1 MNMYQLLCDINE
13 KQILNRPIDDEYIS
27 QSADYILHNLTR
39 SSCHLRRAN
48 KAQHPP
54 IKPLFFIP
62 QYEVRKFRLI
72 TGELPQTNMLC
83 ANHYELEILRVLARW
98 RNSDEF
104 VQSMLF
110 RTTDRL
116 NNATFGHGSGKGDS
130 ISTAVAVLRF
140 LSVVLDNSDR
150 WLNELI
156 YNINTSSNLPAFFY
170 YCLAL
175 SGIDSPAA
183 LETIYDMKDRCFDM
197 LRRGWLIGPS
207 ELDKYNIL
215 RKYVLKNMLSK
226 LDEYSYLSDTE
237 VFVSKLDGRCYC
249 GNDNVSI

>member
-1 MNMYQLLCDINE
+1 MYQLLCEINE
-13 KQILNRPIDDEYIS
+13 KQILGIPVSDEYIS

-39 SSCHLRRAN
+39 SSKRSRRAA
-48 KAQHPP
+48 KTQPPP
-54 IKPLFFIP
+54 IKPMFFIP
-62 QYEVRKFRLI
+62 QFEVKKFRLI

-83 ANHYELEILRVLARW
+83 ANHYELEILRVLALW
-98 RNSDEF
+98 RHSDEF

-116 NNATFGHGSGKGDS
+116 NNASFGHGSGKGDS
-130 ISTAVAVLRF
+130 ISTAVSVLRF

-156 YNINTSSNLPAFFY
+156 HNINESPNLPAFFY

-183 LETIYDMKDRCFDM
+183 LEAIYGMKSRCFDM
-197 LRRGWLIGPS
+197 LRRGWLIGPA
-207 ELDKYNIL
+207 ELDRYNIL

-226 LDEYSYLSDTE
+226 LDEYSYLAQTE
-237 VFVSKLDGRCYC
+237 VFISKADGRCYC